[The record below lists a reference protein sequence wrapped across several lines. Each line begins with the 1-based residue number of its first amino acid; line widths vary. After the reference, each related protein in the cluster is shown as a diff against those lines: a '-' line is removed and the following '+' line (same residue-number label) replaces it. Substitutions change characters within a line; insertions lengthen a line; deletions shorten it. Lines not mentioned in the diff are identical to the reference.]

1 MYGSP
6 GTARVKAL
14 EQAIDH
20 ALTVAEIWST
30 TKWTLGITLFVAF
43 LVYAYRRKWLFLSQ
57 SAYQAHK
64 ASRKAR

>member
-1 MYGSP
+1 
-6 GTARVKAL
+6 L